1 MHTQMRKA
9 EPDKK
14 GFLTPGTGGQTG
26 VIAAKKY

>member
-14 GFLTPGTGGQTG
+14 GFLTPGTGGQT
-26 VIAAKKY
+26 AAKKY